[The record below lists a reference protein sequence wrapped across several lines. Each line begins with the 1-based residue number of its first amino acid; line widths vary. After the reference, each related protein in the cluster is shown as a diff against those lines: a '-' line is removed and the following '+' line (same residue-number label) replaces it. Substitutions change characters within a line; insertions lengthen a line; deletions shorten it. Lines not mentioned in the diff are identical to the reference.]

1 MKDLEQLVNQK
12 ALIATKIIRA
22 HCRCTLRGLV
32 GAIFAGLLLLPTV
45 KAVSPPPDGGYA
57 NQNTAE
63 GEDALFSLT
72 TGSHNTAIGFNAL
85 FSNTTGYDNTAIGYN
100 ALRDNTTGGSNV
112 AIGAGTLPLDT
123 TGGLNTAVGMRALNQ
138 NTTGQENTAIGF
150 EALMNNTS
158 GNLNVG
164 IGPAVGGNLTTGS
177 ENILIGWG
185 AGSTIS
191 DGSNNIV
198 IGSPGRPG
206 ESSTIRI
213 GSQIRKTYIAGISAS
228 AVNGMAVV
236 VSNNGQLGVAPSS
249 ARYKTGLKSMG
260 RGSEAVLSLRP
271 VTFHYKEDLDPGGIP
286 QFGLVAE
293 EVAKVDPDLVMRD
306 EQGKPFTVRY
316 DAVNA
321 MLLNEFIKEHRQV
334 QELETMVLEQQAQI
348 KAQTAALEK
357 QARQIQQ
364 VSARLEANSQSSRLM
379 AENRTD

>member
-1 MKDLEQLVNQK
+1 MKDRTELVNQN
-12 ALIATKIIRA
+12 ASIETKITRV
-22 HCRCTLRGLV
+22 HWRCILPGLV
-32 GAIFAGLLLLPTV
+32 GAVFACLLFLPTV

-100 ALRDNTTGGSNV
+100 ALRDSTTGGSNV

-123 TGGLNTAVGMRALNQ
+123 TGGLNTAVGIRALNQ

-150 EALMNNTS
+150 EALINNTA

-164 IGPAVGGNLTTGS
+164 IGPAVGSNLTTGS
-177 ENILIGWG
+177 ENIFIGRG

-213 GSQIRKTYIAGISAS
+213 GSQIRKTFIAGISAS
-228 AVNGMAVV
+228 AVSGTSVV

-249 ARYKTGLKSMG
+249 ARYKTDLKSMG
-260 RGSEAVLSLRP
+260 IGSEAVFSLKP
-271 VTFHYKEDLDPGGIP
+271 VTFRYKEDLDPSGVP

-293 EVAKVDPDLVMRD
+293 EVAKVDPDLVVRD

-316 DAVNA
+316 DAVNT
-321 MLLNEFIKEHRQV
+321 MLLNEFIKEHREV
-334 QELETMVLEQQAQI
+334 QELKKLVLEQQAQI
-348 KAQTAALEK
+348 KAQTAALET

-364 VSARLEANSQSSRLM
+364 VSTRLEASLPAF
-379 AENRTD
+379 AEDRTDE